1 MTSTR
6 APGVRARALRRAAE
20 ILGGEVKLSAYLRVS
35 VLSVTVWVSGAE
47 VPPTDVF
54 LKAVD
59 VITDRDLDELRRT
72 HEQ

>member
-1 MTSTR
+1 MNS
-6 APGVRARALRRAAE
+6 GVRAGALRRAAE
-20 ILGGEVKLSAYLRVS
+20 ILGGEVKLSRYLRVS
-35 VLSVTVWVSGAE
+35 VLSVTVWMSGAE